1 MLVLLPILAPA
12 YLSTDPRVV
21 LVGRFD
27 LTDPAAVACQ
37 WSASEVRLR
46 LKGPTLVAT
55 LDETG
60 KDAWQVVVD
69 GKPTEVVTPTVGT
82 ADYTI
87 SLGADAV
94 HDVSLVKR
102 TEPFVGTTRFRG
114 FDVPGGGLF
123 QARRKPKL
131 IEVVGDSITCGYGI
145 EGKSQND
152 HFTPETENAYLS
164 YASVAARTLD
174 ADVRILAWSGR
185 KMWPD
190 NTVPEIFDRILPT
203 QPAPLAAADEDTP
216 DAVVINLATNDF
228 GRDNPDEKAWTAA
241 YEAFIRRVWLKAPG
255 VPVYVT
261 LGSMMTDEYPVG
273 HKALSTARDDLTRM
287 VARIHDPRVRFV
299 EFDRQRMEDGIGADW
314 HPNVVTEAKMGD
326 RLAEAM
332 RKDLGW

>member
-1 MLVLLPILAPA
+1 MLASLLFAVSTTLP
-12 YLSTDPRVV
+12 TDPRIV

-37 WSASEVRLR
+37 WSACEVRLR
-46 LKGPTLVAT
+46 VKGPTLVAT
-55 LDETG
+55 IDEAG
-60 KDAWQVVVD
+60 HDGWQVVVD
-69 GKPTEVVTPTVGT
+69 GKATDVLTPTAGA
-82 ADYTI
+82 ADYSI

-131 IEVVGDSITCGYGI
+131 IEVVGDSITCGYGV
-145 EGKSQND
+145 EGKSQNE
-152 HFTPETENAYLS
+152 HFTPETENATLS
-164 YASVAARTLD
+164 YASVAARELD

-190 NTVPEIFDRILPT
+190 NTMPEIFDRVLPT
-203 QPAPLAAADEDTP
+203 QPAPLASVDEPTP

-228 GRDNPDEKAWTAA
+228 GRDNPAEKPWTDA
-241 YEAFIRRVWLKAPG
+241 YESFIRRVWLGAPAA
-255 VPVYVT
+255 PVYVT
-261 LGSMMTDEYPVG
+261 LGSMMTDDYPVG
-273 HKALSTARDDLTRM
+273 HKALSTARGDLARM
-287 VARIHDPRVRFV
+287 IARMHDSRLHFV
-299 EFDRQRMEDGIGADW
+299 EFERQRMEDGIGADW
-314 HPNVVTEAKMGD
+314 HPNVVTQAKMGD

>member
-1 MLVLLPILAPA
+1 MLALLPLLASA
-12 YLSTDPRVV
+12 YLPTGPRIV

-27 LTDPAAVACQ
+27 LSDPTAVACQ

-46 LKGPTLVAT
+46 VKGPSLVASI
-55 LDETG
+55 EEAG
-60 KDAWQVVVD
+60 KDEWQVVVD
-69 GKPTEVVTPTVGT
+69 GKPTEVVTPATGA

-102 TEPFVGTTRFRG
+102 TEPFVGTTRFHG

-123 QARRKPKL
+123 QARRRPKL

-145 EGKSQND
+145 EGKNQNE

-164 YASVAARTLD
+164 YASVAARALD

-190 NTVPEIFDRILPT
+190 NTVPEIFDRVLPT
-203 QPAPLAAADEDTP
+203 QPQPVVADEPAP

-228 GRDNPDEKAWTAA
+228 NPNNPDEKGWTDA
-241 YEAFIRRVWLKAPG
+241 YEGFIHRVRLKTPN

-261 LGSMMTDEYPVG
+261 LGSMMTDDYPPG
-273 HKALSTARDDLTRM
+273 HKALSTARGDLTRM
-287 VARIHDPRVRFV
+287 VARIHDPRVRFL
-299 EFDRQRMEDGIGADW
+299 EFEKQRMEDGIGADW
-314 HPNVVTEAKMGD
+314 HPNVVTEGKMGE

-332 RKDLGW
+332 KKDLGW